1 MKINFDDERFLDLF
15 DSNIND
21 KNLFEILKKQRDNIS
36 LQHISLAKN
45 NITNAGAIKIA
56 KFLADNP
63 KITSLDLSETKTS
76 LLVIIANIKGAE
88 KASKIRQVSYA
99 GYPFSISENFQMRNT
114 NKTIS
119 GSYAT
124 LNEINNIINDSGKK
138 LVVYLSMCFG
148 NPYGEVWSLKVID
161 YWISKLIDLGIKLIS
176 LSDTIGSATPE
187 MINNVYGYLT
197 LKYPNVEFGLHLH
210 TNPKLYRDKLEISI
224 NSGCYRIDGAIQGF
238 GGCPMA
244 SDILMGNMPTE
255 KIMSFCQEKG
265 IESGINPLKFE
276 VAYNYSSD
284 IFLNYR

>member
-1 MKINFDDERFLDLF
+1 MQKLKIIEGPRDAMQSIKKFIPTEKKINY
-15 DSNIND
+15 IQ
-21 KNLFEILKKQRDNIS
+21 NLLGVGFETIDVGSFVSKKVIPQLSD
-36 LQHISLAKN
+36 
-45 NITNAGAIKIA
+45 TE
-56 KFLADNP
+56 DV
-63 KITSLDLSETKTS
+63 ITSLDLSETKTS

-88 KASKIRQVSYA
+88 KASKIRQVSYV

-187 MINNVYGYLT
+187 MINNVYSYLV

>member
-1 MKINFDDERFLDLF
+1 MQKLKIIECPRDAMQSIKKFIPTEKK
-15 DSNIND
+15 I
-21 KNLFEILKKQRDNIS
+21 KYIQNLLGVGFETIDAGSFVSKKVIPQLSD
-36 LQHISLAKN
+36 
-45 NITNAGAIKIA
+45 TE
-56 KFLADNP
+56 DV
-63 KITSLDLSETKTS
+63 ITSLDLSETKTS

-88 KASKIRQVSYA
+88 KASKIRQISYA

-119 GSYAT
+119 GSYVT

-187 MINNVYGYLT
+187 MINNVYGYLA

-265 IESGINPLKFE
+265 IESGLNPLKFE